1 VSGLIGFIGPCF
13 GVYFFSKDPEIL
25 SLRRV
30 PVAYTMYRII
40 SVAPSPLG
48 GSFTIESPLRI
59 IFLITSQQTDIL
71 FEFGSSPTCV

>member
-1 VSGLIGFIGPCF
+1 M
-13 GVYFFSKDPEIL
+13 
-25 SLRRV
+25 

>member
-1 VSGLIGFIGPCF
+1 LEAERG
-13 GVYFFSKDPEIL
+13 IL

-48 GSFTIESPLRI
+48 GSFTIESPVRI
-59 IFLITSQQTDIL
+59 IFLITSQQTGIL
-71 FEFGSSPTCV
+71 WFESGCSPTCV